1 MIDKI
6 EAFDQAHIA
15 VHIESINSRRTK
27 IEYAGDD
34 FMTPASNTKL
44 LTFLA
49 AVESFDSLPAL
60 YFHKQDSI
68 MHFKATGYPP
78 SLSSV
83 LPRSQT

>member
-44 LTFLA
+44 LTFLRRDREVSLLYVFSPRPDLIRA
-49 AVESFDSLPAL
+49 TVE
-60 YFHKQDSI
+60 
-68 MHFKATGYPP
+68 
-78 SLSSV
+78 
-83 LPRSQT
+83 R